1 MVPNTMWLTL
11 NGGGNWRMPTKAEVK
26 ELVEKY
32 TWTWTT
38 YNGVDGQKVTGLN
51 GNSIFLPVTGM
62 RNGKG
67 LEGQWTSGWYW
78 SGTLS
83 EFHDISVHYLY
94 FKNGTVDCSSG
105 TCRYYGLSSRPVS
118 E

>member
-1 MVPNTMWLTL
+1 MVPNTMWLAP
-11 NGGGNWRMPTKAEVK
+11 NGGGNWRMPTKAEIK
-26 ELVEKY
+26 ELVEKC

-38 YNGVDGQKVTGLN
+38 YNGVDGQKVTGPN

-78 SGTLS
+78 SDTLS
-83 EFHDISVHYLY
+83 EFRDIFVNYLH

-105 TCRYYGLSSRPVS
+105 TCRYYGLSVRPVS